1 MPGITQPV
9 DNPEIEIFQMRP
21 ALARDVVDIWRIGG
35 IAEAITERRNIAVS
49 QNERRKRHR
58 TALPFDG
65 AALTGFDEVTVQ
77 DRRIVAFRWRHETIG
92 KPQQDLIGSRLVEID
107 WNALALMQHDRT
119 KIVDAGVLCAS
130 LLRKK

>member
-1 MPGITQPV
+1 
-9 DNPEIEIFQMRP
+9 MRP
-21 ALARDVVDIWRIGG
+21 ALSRDVVDIWRIGG

-49 QNERRKRHR
+49 QNERRERHR
-58 TALPFDG
+58 NALPFDG

-107 WNALALMQHDRT
+107 RNALALMQDDRT
-119 KIVDAGVLCAS
+119 EIVDAGGLVGKLTR
-130 LLRKK
+130 RKQRLDV